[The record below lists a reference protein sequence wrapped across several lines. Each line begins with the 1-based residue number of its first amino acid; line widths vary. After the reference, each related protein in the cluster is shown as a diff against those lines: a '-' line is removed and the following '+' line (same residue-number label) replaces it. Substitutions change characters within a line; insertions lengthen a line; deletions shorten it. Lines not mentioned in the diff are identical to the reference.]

1 MLKLYNTL
9 THQKEEFR
17 PINPPKV
24 GLYTCG
30 PTVYGPGHI
39 GHARSYI
46 TFDILKRVLRQNGFE
61 VKHILNLTDVHDDM
75 IKEANRRGVSIFEL
89 ADEYIPQFHQELKD
103 LNVLPANL
111 YPRVTEVVSEIIE
124 MVETLIDKGYA
135 YVADDGSVY
144 YQVSKFEKYGR
155 LSGIKLEEAVTG
167 TRVETDKY
175 ERGSP
180 TDFALWKAQKEG
192 EPFWDSP
199 WGRGRPGWH
208 IECSV
213 MAKKFLGETIDI
225 HAGAMDLKFPHHENE
240 IAQSEAAN
248 GVPFAR
254 FWVHAGLL
262 DVEGRKMSRSLGNVY
277 TLEDLKDRGF
287 TPSAFRYLCLTTHYR
302 KPLNFTWEGLD
313 AAQKALKR
321 LRAFVWSI
329 SENGSEQLG
338 KLGESDGQKNQ
349 KVRNSGGSDSSD
361 SLIHRRT
368 DAPSRSEF
376 SEFYQRFKETI
387 NDDLNMP
394 QALAVVWDLVKSV
407 RNVAAE
413 SNSADSVVAE
423 LVSAFQEFDK
433 VLGLNLFYAPA
444 QTIPQVI
451 KQLVE
456 EREHFRQEGEFDE
469 SDFIRQKILEQGYT
483 VEDTSEGSKV
493 RKVLKNGQT
502 NNR

>member
-1 MLKLYNTL
+1 MILYNTL
-9 THQKEEFR
+9 TRQKETFK
-17 PINPPKV
+17 PLNPPEV

-39 GHARSYI
+39 GHARSYV
-46 TFDILKRVLRQNGFE
+46 TFDILKRVLQLNSFD
-61 VKHILNLTDVHDDM
+61 VKHILNLTDIHDDM

-103 LNVLPANL
+103 LNVLSASL
-111 YPRVTEVVSEIIE
+111 YPRVTEVIPEIVKMIQ
-124 MVETLIDKGYA
+124 TLIDKDYA

-155 LSGIKLEEAVTG
+155 LSGVRLEEAVTG

-175 ERGSP
+175 EREVP
-180 TDFALWKAQKEG
+180 ADFALWKAQKEG

-248 GVPFAR
+248 EVPFAR

-262 DVEGRKMSRSLGNVY
+262 DVEGQKMSRSLGNVY

-287 TPSAFRYLCLTTHYR
+287 TPSAFRYLTLMTHYR
-302 KPLNFTWEGLD
+302 SKLNFTWEGLE
-313 AAQKALKR
+313 AAQSALRK
-321 LRAFVWSI
+321 LRSVAAAFYAAS
-329 SENGSEQLG
+329 NGAAQSAAATDSA
-338 KLGESDGQKNQ
+338 SDF
-349 KVRNSGGSDSSD
+349 RD
-361 SLIHRRT
+361 
-368 DAPSRSEF
+368 
-376 SEFYQRFKETI
+376 RFLFAI

-394 QALAVVWDLVKSV
+394 QALAVVWDLVK
-407 RNVAAE
+407 AAR
-413 SNSADSVVAE
+413 SNVVAHF
-423 LVSAFQEFDK
+423 SARGLLQEFDK
-433 VLGLNLFYAPA
+433 VLGLKLDYVPT

-456 EREHFRQEGEFDE
+456 EREKHRQQGYFDE
-469 SDFIRQKILEQGYT
+469 SDQIRQKIRDLGYT
-483 VEDTSEGSKV
+483 VEDTSKGPKV
-493 RKVLKNGQT
+493 RKV
-502 NNR
+502 

>member
-1 MLKLYNTL
+1 MSRLYNTL
-9 THQKEEFR
+9 TRQKEVFE
-17 PINPPKV
+17 PLHPPKV

-46 TFDILKRVLRQNGFE
+46 TFDILKRVLQLNNFD

-75 IKEANRRGVSIFEL
+75 IKEASRRGVSIFEL

-103 LNVLPANL
+103 LNVQPANL
-111 YPRVTEVVSEIIE
+111 YPRVTEVIPEIIK
-124 MVETLIDKGYA
+124 MIRTLIDKGQA
-135 YVADDGSVY
+135 YVVDDGSVY

-155 LSGIKLEEAVTG
+155 LSGVKLEEAVTG

-175 ERGSP
+175 EREAP
-180 TDFALWKAQKEG
+180 ADFALWKAQKPG

-199 WGRGRPGWH
+199 WGKGRPGWH

-262 DVEGRKMSRSLGNVY
+262 DVEGQKMSRSLGNVY

-287 TPSAFRYLCLTTHYR
+287 TPLAFRYLTLMTHYR
-302 KPLNFTWEGLD
+302 SKLNFTWEGLG
-313 AAQKALKR
+313 AAQNALTK
-321 LRAFVWSI
+321 LRSVVAGLVPALP
-329 SENGSEQLG
+329 EATTR
-338 KLGESDGQKNQ
+338 
-349 KVRNSGGSDSSD
+349 VATTRVADSYS
-361 SLIHRRT
+361 S
-368 DAPSRSEF
+368 
-376 SEFYQRFKETI
+376 RFKEAI

-394 QALAVVWDLVKSV
+394 QALAVVWDMVKHV

-413 SNSADSVVAE
+413 SNSASSVVAE
-423 LVSAFQEFDK
+423 LVSALHDFDK
-433 VLGLNLFYAPA
+433 VLGLNLSHAPTE
-444 QTIPQVI
+444 TIPQVI
-451 KQLVE
+451 NQLVD
-456 EREHFRQEGEFDE
+456 EREKLRRGGEFDE
-469 SDFIRQKILEQGYT
+469 SDFIRQKILDLGYT
-483 VEDTSEGSKV
+483 LEDTPKGPQV
-493 RKVLKNGQT
+493 R
-502 NNR
+502 RISI